1 MTIADT
7 ASSSYILV
15 VNHARVSLSYKT
27 RESICENNYKY
38 STLQAMTFF
47 FSKFLI

>member
-15 VNHARVSLSYKT
+15 VNHARLPLSYKT
-27 RESICENNYKY
+27 RESIYENNYKY
-38 STLQAMTFF
+38 FTLYAMTL
-47 FSKFLI
+47 FLANF